1 MAKRRVGRGMI
12 HIKKTTLL
20 FIGLFFLSLILIH
33 FTFKKPLL
41 YDLPYPHHL
50 TTKPVACSNHPV
62 SAPKVFYKQGDVM
75 MDPYQPPLKDN
86 KFYTKHVGIPINIP
100 TQTVD
105 ANYGCMGVLTRLSG
119 KEQILP
125 LYGRPLNFGR
135 GKFQYYAGSDKNN
148 NIKLPISKSGRSCTG
163 EYGCDELFNGDTV
176 YVEGIKDTF
185 KATIYENNVPR
196 YIPFIC

>member
-12 HIKKTTLL
+12 QIKKTTLL

-86 KFYTKHVGIPINIP
+86 KFYTKHVGIPI
-100 TQTVD
+100 
-105 ANYGCMGVLTRLSG
+105 LSL
-119 KEQILP
+119 IH
-125 LYGRPLNFGR
+125 
-135 GKFQYYAGSDKNN
+135 
-148 NIKLPISKSGRSCTG
+148 I
-163 EYGCDELFNGDTV
+163 
-176 YVEGIKDTF
+176 
-185 KATIYENNVPR
+185 
-196 YIPFIC
+196 